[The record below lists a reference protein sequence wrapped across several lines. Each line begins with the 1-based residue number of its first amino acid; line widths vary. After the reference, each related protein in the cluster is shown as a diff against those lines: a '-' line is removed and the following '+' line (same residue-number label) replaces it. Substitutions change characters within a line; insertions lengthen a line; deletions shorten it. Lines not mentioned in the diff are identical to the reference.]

1 MNVGTHLDLIERE
14 LLKALEDIKSM
25 RANEYDKKKIMNRSI
40 LLKVVLSNARHYIR
54 ALDKSLSDL

>member
-14 LLKALEDIKSM
+14 LLRALEDIKNM
-25 RANEYDKKKIMNRSI
+25 RANEYDKKKVMNRSI

-54 ALDKSLSDL
+54 ALDKSLSDR